1 VRSACARIRP
11 LLPAVTAGLALV
23 LGGCASTSAEPEA
36 NKFYADHHQA
46 ATVAAA
52 AVNSMKAA
60 LASLP
65 AHPTLEQRQAL
76 QVAAVRAKRRM
87 TAPSEW
93 AGPERGEEED
103 LQQAETEVSE
113 GAQDVLKAIRSL
125 RSYARTGDSADLQ
138 SYTSQFRT
146 AGEKWNEGVIQ
157 LWHLAGKHGPPTI

>member
-1 VRSACARIRP
+1 MRSARARIRL
-11 LLPAVTAGLALV
+11 LLPAAAAGLALV
-23 LGGCASTSAEPEA
+23 LGGCASTPAEPEA

-46 ATVAAA
+46 AAVAAA
-52 AVNSMKAA
+52 AVNSMKSA

-65 AHPTLEQRQAL
+65 THPTLAQRQAL

-125 RSYARTGDSADLQ
+125 RSYARTGDRADLQ
-138 SYTSQFRT
+138 SYTSQFRA